1 MFLIMMVQAGGSCK
15 AAEIQDRASRVSFE
29 HDLSFPS
36 PHILTL
42 LLISVS
48 LSESDQISEVSPLY
62 L

>member
-15 AAEIQDRASRVSFE
+15 AAEIQNRASRVSE